1 MNCRSCGATE
11 MISILDLGE
20 HPWCNDFLTKEE
32 MGQEKQYPLHLVQCK
47 KCGLLQLNHTVAK
60 EVMFKNHTYVSS
72 TTKSLAKH
80 FHLLA
85 LENKAELELKKDDLI
100 LDIGGNDGT

>member
-32 MGQEKQYPLHLVQCK
+32 AGQEKQ
-47 KCGLLQLNHTVAK
+47 
-60 EVMFKNHTYVSS
+60 
-72 TTKSLAKH
+72 
-80 FHLLA
+80 
-85 LENKAELELKKDDLI
+85 
-100 LDIGGNDGT
+100 